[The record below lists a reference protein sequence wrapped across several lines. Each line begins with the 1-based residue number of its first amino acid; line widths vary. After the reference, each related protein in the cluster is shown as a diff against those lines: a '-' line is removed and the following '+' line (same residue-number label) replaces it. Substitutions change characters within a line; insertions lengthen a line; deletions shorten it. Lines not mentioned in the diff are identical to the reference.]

1 MSKGKTIVLD
11 LTDCKSLGELHE
23 RIRVAFKFPKWYG
36 ANWSAFW
43 DLLWSDCDAEK
54 LEVVGLSTLP
64 KELDGQVEMMMKIL
78 DRLKEHLKKC
88 TSPVKTDNRK
98 KSPSMV
104 DLKKLP

>member
-43 DLLWSDCDAEK
+43 DLLWSDCDA
-54 LEVVGLSTLP
+54 VGSCRSVHPAERT
-64 KELDGQVEMMMKIL
+64 
-78 DRLKEHLKKC
+78 
-88 TSPVKTDNRK
+88 
-98 KSPSMV
+98 
-104 DLKKLP
+104 